1 MSDVA
6 IVVVG
11 ASLGGVGALQEL
23 TAGFN
28 ISIPAAFFVVQHIGR
43 HRSLLPA
50 LLNQCSVLPAVH
62 AYDGQP
68 FRSNYIY
75 VAPPDHHLC
84 LTPHL
89 IRLSRGPRENFARP
103 AIDPLFRSAACC
115 HGARVIGVL
124 LTGRLSDGAAGLH
137 EIRARGGLAIVQSP
151 MEAACPDMPINALRH
166 AGADH
171 VLPLAAMPGLIAR
184 LAQGVISANEP
195 SPSTEGEEHG

>member
-1 MSDVA
+1 VNDVA

-23 TAGFN
+23 TAGFD
-28 ISIPAAFFVVQHIGR
+28 IGIPAAFFVVQHIGR
-43 HRSLLPA
+43 HRSVLPA

-68 FRSNYIY
+68 FRPGHIY

-89 IRLSRGPRENFARP
+89 IRLSRGPRENFTRP
-103 AIDPLFRSAACC
+103 AIDPLFRSAARC
-115 HGARVIGVL
+115 HGPKVVGVL

-137 EIRARGGLAIVQSP
+137 EIRARGGLAVVQSP
-151 MEAACPDMPINALRH
+151 MDAACPDMPVNALRH

-184 LAQGVISANEP
+184 LVQGVVLADEALP
-195 SPSTEGEEHG
+195 